1 MPDWLISARVLTLL
15 IEAAGL
21 YFLTREIL
29 VAQKTERIGAGL
41 ESIKRIRD
49 AIQQGDW
56 RASVLEILLDS
67 PATARFALSTYKTY
81 SLQECKNIALRW
93 DSTTP
98 DATEVSARWHHL
110 TEQAV
115 YQWRA
120 KLLVIGVFCAFLALV
135 AGGALDLFEPEERA
149 PPVVSGSGT
158 KAPALFAASAAIR
171 FGDGEASI
179 PIAGDGSTADG
190 VRSVCAIKRELQ
202 SRHLRSAVVIGRADQ
217 RDLSA
222 KLAQRFSS
230 NIGLAQAR
238 ANAVAAYLR
247 EPRFCGPALS
257 PVIPL
262 VAGPSHIGR
271 DNRSPAS
278 LAEDRTVSVYGLDH
292 DVPASRVRLAQGGR

>member
-1 MPDWLISARVLTLL
+1 MPDWLTTARVLTPL

-49 AIQQGDW
+49 AIHQADW
-56 RASVLEILLDS
+56 RAAALEILLHS
-67 PATARFALSTYKTY
+67 PDTARFALSTYKTY
-81 SLQECKNIALRW
+81 SLQQCKDMALQW
-93 DSTTP
+93 DSATP
-98 DATEVSARWHHL
+98 DATEVSAKWHHL
-110 TEQAV
+110 TQEAV
-115 YQWRA
+115 YRWRA
-120 KLLVIGVFCAFLALV
+120 KLLVFGVFCAFLALI
-135 AGGALDLFEPEERA
+135 AGGALDLFESEKRA
-149 PPVVSGSGT
+149 PPLGSDYRAN
-158 KAPALFAASAAIR
+158 APALFAASAAVR

-179 PIAGDGSTADG
+179 PTAGDGPTADG
-190 VRSVCAIKRELQ
+190 ARSVCAIKRELHA
-202 SRHLRSAVVIGRADQ
+202 RHMRSAVVIGRADQ

-222 KLAQRFSS
+222 RMAQRFSS

-247 EPRFCGPALS
+247 NPSFCGPALS

-271 DNRSPAS
+271 NNRSPAS
-278 LAEDRTVSVYGLDH
+278 LAEDRTVSVYGVSP
-292 DVPASRVRLAQGGR
+292 DVPPSRPGLARGGR